1 MSVVKITIDGREISG
16 REGMTILEAAEQN
29 GISIPTL
36 CHRPE
41 ISPSG
46 VCRVCVVEAEGAKT
60 LVGSCHTP
68 IAEGMVIHTRSPKVL
83 STRKVIVEL
92 LLAAHTGSCVTDRDA
107 KDCELHQLASDLEVG
122 PPRFQ
127 VRKPRSYAVEENNP
141 YVQRDLSKCILCRRC
156 IKVCSEVAQKS
167 VFSVGYRG
175 FWSKIIVGCDEPLDT
190 KVCQDCEIC
199 IDACP
204 TGALSKPLA
213 LREEEKGAG

>member
-1 MSVVKITIDGREISG
+1 MSDVKLTIDGKEISG

-92 LLAAHTGSCVTDRDA
+92 LLAADTGSRVTDRDA
-107 KDCELHQLASDLEVG
+107 KDCELHQLASDLEAG

-127 VRKPRSYAVEENNP
+127 VRKPRSYPVEENNP

-156 IKVCSEVAQKS
+156 IKVCSEVAQKG

-190 KVCQDCEIC
+190 EVCQDCEIC
-199 IDACP
+199 IDSCP